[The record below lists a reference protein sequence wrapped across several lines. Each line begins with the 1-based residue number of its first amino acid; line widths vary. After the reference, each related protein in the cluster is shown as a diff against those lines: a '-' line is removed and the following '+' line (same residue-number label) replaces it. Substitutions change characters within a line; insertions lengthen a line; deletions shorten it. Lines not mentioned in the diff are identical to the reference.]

1 MAVPPTLIF
10 PTPARPAASCP
21 NRCKQQVRLTAGT
34 VFQAS
39 KLPLTLLFA
48 AVDHLT
54 RGKGGISSA
63 AASG

>member
-1 MAVPPTLIF
+1 
-10 PTPARPAASCP
+10 
-21 NRCKQQVRLTAGT
+21 VRLTAGT